1 MLIQVSPVERGG
13 VFDYLQCLK
22 ARWAD
27 AHGTPSHAVPLSEA
41 LARERSLDTRIDDCL
56 VRSGRSPHPAEDCSV
71 VLHYSG
77 YGYGDRGLCFW
88 LLREL
93 KDLRKRRGDS
103 LRLVIVFHEL
113 FATGAPWQS
122 AFWLSKP
129 QAFIARRLAGLADA
143 IWTNTELHAAW
154 LRDAVS
160 RGTPVHARPV
170 FSNVGEP
177 EAVPDL
183 NARSPVAV
191 VFGSAA
197 TRQRAFDALQENP
210 LDLRELG
217 VEELVEAGGGGP
229 SRHGPNSLP
238 CRHMGRLD
246 IEALRSLLHGSRF
259 GLLDYPAHYLAKSG
273 VFAAYAA
280 HGCAVLNTRAPAP
293 DSDGLV
299 AGEHYLP
306 LALVGGADLSLE
318 AHQRRA
324 HRLHRWY
331 QAHRVA
337 NQSRELLFLAGAALP
352 SG

>member
-13 VFDYLQCLK
+13 VFDYLQCLR

-27 AHGTPSHAVPLSEA
+27 AHGTPSHAVPLSQA
-41 LARERSLDTRIDDCL
+41 LAQERSLDARVGDCL
-56 VRSGRSPHPAEDCSV
+56 ARSGKPAQAACSV
-71 VLHYSG
+71 VLHFSG
-77 YGYGDRGLCFW
+77 YGYGHRGLCFW

-93 KDLRKRRGDS
+93 KELRKRRGDS

-113 FATGAPWQS
+113 FASGPPWQS
-122 AFWLSKP
+122 AFWLAAP
-129 QAFIARRLAGLADA
+129 QAFIARRLARLADA
-143 IWTNTELHAAW
+143 IWTNTELHATW
-154 LRDAVS
+154 LRAAVA

-177 EAVPDL
+177 DALPAL
-183 NARSPVAV
+183 AARAAVAV

-197 TRQRAFDALQENP
+197 TRQRAFDTLHESGV
-210 LDLRELG
+210 DLRALG
-217 VEELVEAGGGGP
+217 IDEVVEAGSGGP
-229 SRHGPNSLP
+229 SHHLPGSLP
-238 CRHMGRLD
+238 CRHLGRLD
-246 IEALRSLLHGSRF
+246 VDALRSLLHGARF
-259 GLLDYPAHYLAKSG
+259 GLLDYPAQYLAKSG

-280 HGCAVLNTRAPAP
+280 HGCMVLDTRAPGA
-293 DSDGLV
+293 DADGLV

-306 LALVGGADLSLE
+306 LAHAGSAELGLD

-331 QAHRVA
+331 QSHRIA
-337 NQSRELLFLAGAALP
+337 NQSRELLVLAGVAPP